1 MSTSS
6 LAQSLARSLNTR
18 TSLESVDVDVNI
30 GKDALLDEDGATV
43 SSVAPATD
51 EPIIEAQQTEL
62 AEEESNMGD
71 TETSAD
77 EAEDDIETLE
87 SIQLALENTLHRGGM
102 DTVSYEM
109 FGITM
114 DHIYRK
120 YGISSSNVLP
130 SMESFNYD
138 NHGQTVVSL
147 EKVRASLG
155 AISESVGQLIKKL
168 WFQLKNFVTN
178 MVKMNFSQTKRVQA
192 ILNKAK
198 TINDTR
204 TTGDLP
210 MIKLHSANKL
220 HINGKIPN
228 KAVVIK
234 SFDSTALA
242 LSQLETISK
251 SFFDTITSDID
262 AGLRSRH
269 VEGGE
274 KYISSELVPF
284 TKLNDRIIFQDAKF
298 ELKNEDSKVFSTGV
312 KLATTKMEKR
322 GDDSDDYKIVPL
334 TSTEVERVCN
344 KLLDSI
350 TAVNVLSKYAT
361 TGSLEKKVIALSSFV
376 GPSSK
381 KANKALSESVDVDK
395 DEIKGLRIRLK
406 LAISTH
412 GKLLNYISGINK
424 AMTDYCVQS
433 LDAIISAGKANAKTQ
448 HKNQYTNT
456 KY

>member
-30 GKDALLDEDGATV
+30 GKDAILDEDGATV

-62 AEEESNMGD
+62 AEEESDMGD
-71 TETSAD
+71 TETLAD

-198 TINDTR
+198 TIKDETNY
-204 TTGDLP
+204 P
-210 MIKLHSANKL
+210 EIKLHSANKL
-220 HINGKIPN
+220 HVNGKVPDKGQVMKGFN
-228 KAVVIK
+228 
-234 SFDSTALA
+234 STAD
-242 LSQLETISK
+242 SLEGMIAISK
-251 SFFDTITSDID
+251 SFFDTLTQSID
-262 AGLRSRH
+262 DALRAKHVKDGEPYVAG
-269 VEGGE
+269 
-274 KYISSELVPF
+274 ELIPF
-284 TKLNDRIIFQDAKF
+284 TKLNEKMFFQNAKF
-298 ELKNEDSKVFSTGV
+298 ELKNEDSKFSTGV
-312 KLATTKMEKR
+312 KFSTTKIESR
-322 GDDSDDYKIVPL
+322 GDDSDGYKVKPL
-334 TSTEVERVCN
+334 TSGQIVLICERII
-344 KLLDSI
+344 KSI
-350 TAVNVLSKYAT
+350 EGVNILSKYVTA
-361 TGSLEKKVIALSSFV
+361 GRLEKKVMELAATVVPADAATNTV
-376 GPSSK
+376 GVS
-381 KANKALSESVDVDK
+381 AVTADK
-395 DEIKGLRIRLK
+395 DDVKGMRTRIK

-412 GKLLNYISGINK
+412 GKYLNYVTGINK

-433 LDAIISAGKANAKTQ
+433 LDAIIKGSKET
-448 HKNQYTNT
+448 TNKLENRRKDV